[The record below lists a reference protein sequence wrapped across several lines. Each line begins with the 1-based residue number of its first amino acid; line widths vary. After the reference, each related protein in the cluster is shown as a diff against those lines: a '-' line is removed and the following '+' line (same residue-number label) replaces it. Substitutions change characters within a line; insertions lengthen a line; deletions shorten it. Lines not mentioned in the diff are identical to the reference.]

1 MRIAAWLR
9 ELSATLGVRTHGLT
23 MDDVPARLAL
33 DADDALVAYLERR
46 SPTPLVVEDL
56 EQPAGWVLQHHDV
69 RLLVPLVT
77 QGRLVGLLGLG
88 APAAERTYS
97 TDDLLFLTALARAA
111 APAVRIAQLRA
122 RERAV
127 AHRVPQVAGQRDAAG
142 WAGTP

>member
-9 ELSATLGVRTHGLT
+9 ELSATLGGRAQGLT
-23 MDDVPARLAL
+23 IDGGPARLPL
-33 DADDALVAYLERR
+33 DADDALVAYFERR
-46 SPTPLVVEDL
+46 PPAPLTVEDL
-56 EQPAGWVLQHHDV
+56 EQPAGWVLQHHGV
-69 RLLVPLVT
+69 RLLVPLLT

-97 TDDLLFLTALARAA
+97 TEDLLFLTALARAA

-127 AHRVPQVAGQRDAAG
+127 ARRVA
-142 WAGTP
+142 